1 MGDKSHVGMETR
13 LCLVCGVEYETGAIL
28 LDKRLG
34 KSLERKNC
42 TGWGM
47 CEEHQKLKDEGYVAL
62 VSIDQAK
69 SGKPLDPNTA
79 YRTGAVAHLKAEV
92 FEKMFGDKP
101 PSGGIA
107 FCGDEL
113 IKKLESMAGG
123 DE

>member
-28 LDKRLG
+28 LDRRLV

-62 VSIDQAK
+62 VGCDESK
-69 SGKPLDPNTA
+69 SRVKGGTVMPEGV
-79 YRTGAVAHLKAEV
+79 YRTGDIAHIKSEAFQE
-92 FEKMFGDKP
+92 MFDCDVPKDGV
-101 PSGGIA
+101 A
-107 FCGDEL
+107 FCDSRVIEEL
-113 IKKLESMAGG
+113 KKW
-123 DE
+123 